1 MKQTG
6 LRRLSPKDFNATLI
20 EELTRQGRVF
30 IAPARLTD
38 KDSYKREVLDYV
50 QRIADYAADAWQE
63 DIERLWQQIVDAPCF
78 RECLTMKN
86 GLQAGHMNRY
96 TVTNLVY
103 RMRSKGVYRAEVS
116 MLTLHLR
123 MEMATKKNR
132 YYQSNGNYDLCS
144 DAKALLKKLLQRV

>member
-38 KDSYKREVLDYV
+38 RDAYKREVLDYV
-50 QRIADYAADAWQE
+50 QRIADYAADAWQK
-63 DIERLWQQIVDAPCF
+63 DIERLWLQIVEAPCF

-96 TVTNLVY
+96 TVTILVY
-103 RMRSKGVYRAEVS
+103 RMRNKGVYRSEVS

-123 MEMATKKNR
+123 MEMATTKNR

-144 DAKALLKKLLQRV
+144 DAKALLKKLLARV